1 MNKRLASLL
10 LCLLTLYL
18 TVGCAVPI
26 TSPEIAH
33 IPSWNGRLAV
43 RVEATE
49 SLASQAFSSTF
60 ELQGQPQQGQ
70 LHFYTPLGSTAA
82 AIAWSPERAQ
92 MQTGND
98 IQYFSNIDVLIARVL
113 GTPVPVSALF
123 AWLAGDRASM
133 DGWQVDQSQFDSGR
147 ITARRISPAPQAEI
161 RVILEPRPLDE
172 IPL

>member
-1 MNKRLASLL
+1 M
-10 LCLLTLYL
+10 TLFLVY
-18 TVGCAVPI
+18 GCAAPMP
-26 TSPEIAH
+26 SLGGAG

-92 MQTGND
+92 LQTGND
-98 IQYFSNIDVLIARVL
+98 MQYFSSIDTLIARVL

-123 AWLAGDRASM
+123 AWLAGDPSSM

-147 ITARRISPAPQAEI
+147 ITARRVSPAPRAEI
-161 RVILEPRPLDE
+161 HVILEP
-172 IPL
+172 

>member
-1 MNKRLASLL
+1 MSKRLASLL
-10 LCLLTLYL
+10 LCLLTLFL
-18 TVGCAVPI
+18 VLGCAAPMP
-26 TSPEIAH
+26 SPGSAD

-82 AIAWSPERAQ
+82 TIAWSPERAQ
-92 MQTGND
+92 LQTGNE
-98 IQYFSNIDVLIARVL
+98 IQYFSNIDALIARVL

-123 AWLAGDRASM
+123 SWLAGDRAST

-161 RVILEPRPLDE
+161 RVILEP
-172 IPL
+172 

>member
-1 MNKRLASLL
+1 VSKRLASLL
-10 LCLLTLYL
+10 LCQLTLFL
-18 TVGCAVPI
+18 AIGCAAPMP
-26 TSPEIAH
+26 SPGSAD

-82 AIAWSPERAQ
+82 AIVWSPERAQ
-92 MQTGND
+92 MQTSND
-98 IQYFSNIDVLIARVL
+98 IQYFNNIDALIARVL

-123 AWLAGDRASM
+123 AWLAGDQASM
-133 DGWQVDQSQFDSGR
+133 DGWQVDQSQFDSGK

-161 RVILEPRPLDE
+161 RVILEP
-172 IPL
+172 